1 MCGYKYQISWS
12 VEPADRPSLRRHSP
26 ALQQRERPVQ
36 LRVLPAGQ
44 VLAGGGEQDIRCD
57 TAANERRAVQQAVAY
72 GAYAGAAAARH
83 PQKQGRA
90 GRAAGGFPDN
100 GGTMVGSEKGQ
111 RILRSGDRTAGSEQH
126 ARAVIQRSVAGGAV
140 GIHVFLPASAMQH
153 IDTPLRRL
161 RSVQTRQLVPGHPHK
176 LAAGGDID
184 SPAQLGALAA
194 AVKLPGDE
202 QLRHLPP
209 IPGHAAD
216 VVPQVE
222 HDAVRPRPA
231 DGPGDLHGSI
241 RKRKDG
247 RWEGRY
253 TAGHDPETGKA
264 IYKNVLGKTQ
274 AEVKEKLKQAIE
286 ETQAL
291 DITKAGKY
299 TVGEW
304 MEMWFQ
310 DYAKIKVRPSSHQ
323 TYQGYIHNHIRPNIG
338 DIPLEKLT
346 SLDLQKFYKKLLTE
360 GRVDRVE
367 AKGQPKGLSAKTVR
381 NIHQILSSALK
392 LAQEQR
398 LILTNPAEGC
408 ALPRVEHQE
417 MKTLTTVQLASF
429 FREVRD
435 SGVFELYYLE
445 LATGLRRGELLGLK
459 WEDVDLERGDLRV
472 RRQVSRINGEVVEA
486 PLKTKNA
493 YRTLPLAE
501 DTVSVLKEQRRKVG
515 SSPWVFPSPNGGP
528 ISPDSVL
535 HMLHRVLKRAGLPK
549 VRFHDLRHTF
559 ATLALQNGVDV
570 KTVSGMLGH
579 FSAGFTLDTYAHI
592 TSVAQRQAAQTMGNV
607 LAGTIEG

>member
-1 MCGYKYQISWS
+1 MAKKR
-12 VEPADRPSLRRHSP
+12 AN
-26 ALQQRERPVQ
+26 
-36 LRVLPAGQ
+36 
-44 VLAGGGEQDIRCD
+44 GE
-57 TAANERRAVQQAVAY
+57 
-72 GAYAGAAAARH
+72 
-83 PQKQGRA
+83 
-90 GRAAGGFPDN
+90 
-100 GGTMVGSEKGQ
+100 
-111 RILRSGDRTAGSEQH
+111 
-126 ARAVIQRSVAGGAV
+126 
-140 GIHVFLPASAMQH
+140 
-153 IDTPLRRL
+153 
-161 RSVQTRQLVPGHPHK
+161 
-176 LAAGGDID
+176 
-184 SPAQLGALAA
+184 
-194 AVKLPGDE
+194 
-202 QLRHLPP
+202 
-209 IPGHAAD
+209 
-216 VVPQVE
+216 
-222 HDAVRPRPA
+222 
-231 DGPGDLHGSI
+231 GSI

-274 AEVKEKLKQAIE
+274 AEVKEKLKQAIG

-304 MEMWFQ
+304 MEVWFQ

-346 SLDLQKFYKKLLTE
+346 SLDLQKFYKKLLTT

-392 LAQEQR
+392 LAQGQR
-398 LILTNPAEGC
+398 LILTNPTEGC

-429 FREVRD
+429 FREARE

-445 LATGLRRGELLGLK
+445 LATGLRRGEMLGLK
-459 WEDVDLERGDLRV
+459 WKDIDLERGDLRV
-472 RRQVSRINGEVVEA
+472 RRQVSRINGEVVDA

-501 DTVSVLKEQRRKVG
+501 DTVIVLKEQRRKVG
-515 SSPWVFPSPNGGP
+515 NSPWVFPSPNGGP

-592 TSVAQRQAAQTMGNV
+592 TSAAQRQAAQTMGSV
-607 LAGTIEG
+607 LAGTIRT